1 MPYTYDYPHPAVTV
15 DVVVFTLRAG
25 HFEVLLVRRGQA
37 PYEGLWALPGGFV
50 GIDESLR
57 RAAWRELRE
66 ETGVSAAYLE
76 QLYTFGR
83 PDRDPRER
91 VISVAYLALL
101 PPGRYPIKADSDAI
115 EVDWW
120 PVGDPPAL
128 AFDHARILHKAVGR
142 IRGRLEYSSMAL
154 QLMPAEFTMPELQS
168 AYEAILGEPQDRR
181 NFRKKILGSGIV
193 EPTGEQRR
201 HGGHRPAQLYRAG
214 RRNVQYW

>member
-1 MPYTYDYPHPAVTV
+1 MPYTYDYPHPAVTI
-15 DVVVFTLRAG
+15 DVVVFTLGAG
-25 HFEVLLVRRGQA
+25 HLEVLLVRRGQA
-37 PYEGLWALPGGFV
+37 PFEGLWALPGGFV
-50 GIDESLR
+50 NIDESLR

-66 ETGVSAAYLE
+66 ETGVNAAYLE

-120 PVGDPPAL
+120 PVDDPPAL

-142 IRGRLEYSSMAL
+142 IRGRLTYSSLAL
-154 QLMPAEFTMPELQS
+154 QLMPAEFTMPELRE

-181 NFRKKILGSGIV
+181 NFRKKILALDIV
-193 EPTGEQRR
+193 EPTGERR
-201 HGGHRPAQLYRAG
+201 RRGAYRPAQLYRAG
-214 RRNVQYW
+214 QGNVQFW

>member
-1 MPYTYDYPHPAVTV
+1 MPYTYDYPHPSVTV
-15 DVVVFTLRAG
+15 DIVVFTLRAG
-25 HFEVLLVRRGQA
+25 HFEVLLVRRGQP

-66 ETGVSAAYLE
+66 ETGVNAAYLE

-101 PPGRYPIKADSDAI
+101 PPGRYPIRADSDAI

-120 PVGDPPAL
+120 PVDDPPAL
-128 AFDHARILHKAVGR
+128 AFDHARILHKATER
-142 IRGRLEYSSMAL
+142 IRGRLSYSSVAL
-154 QLMPAEFTMPELQS
+154 QLMPAEFTMPELQQ
-168 AYEAILGEPQDRR
+168 AYEAILGVPQDRR
-181 NFRKKILGSGIV
+181 NFQKKILALGIV
-193 EPTGEQRR
+193 EPAGESRR
-201 HGGHRPAQLYRAG
+201 QGMHRPARLYRACQ
-214 RRNVQYW
+214 RAVTYW